1 MIADALGLDPLPTQ
15 ILSAAYDFDT
25 PVRIEAFHDAVLMA
39 QRYLAPFVTKV
50 AVDML
55 TEIVAATTVDPG
67 ATVVFQGR
75 DGFVFGH
82 VFAAFAPEFYA
93 ARCVPL
99 YLSRRL
105 VDSAL
110 RDLETNTD
118 AAFPGIEP
126 YRRRLVDNGG
136 GSCGAWNR
144 LTGYF
149 HANGVPIGAPG
160 SVVHLVDTALKGSIQ
175 EMLAAAYPQ
184 TTFIGHLAF
193 YAASTADPHPGSK
206 RGYVLHLDGT
216 NENDGCPIRGPLPAD
231 RKLTFLHRTAILAV
245 ESLVQG
251 SHCSPVEFGSDG
263 RPRAA
268 RARHD
273 PYSLA
278 AIDPSVIRAPYDD
291 PRLREGLRS
300 VLVLAICRV
309 ASAFADRAAAASEH
323 CESVRDS
330 AWYADLVRGSDEFV
344 HQIRAWV
351 GREQSCD
358 PRFRTLLDALV
369 PRT

>member
-1 MIADALGLDPLPTQ
+1 MKTDPLEFEPLTTQ
-15 ILSAAYDFDT
+15 ILSATYAFNS
-25 PVRIEAFHDAVLMA
+25 PARIRAFHDTAHVA
-39 QRYLAPFVTKV
+39 QQYLAPFVTKV

-55 TEIVAATTVDPG
+55 SEIVAATMADPG

-82 VFAAFAPEFYA
+82 VVAAFAPEFYA

-110 RDLETNTD
+110 RDLENRTN
-118 AAFPGIEP
+118 AAFPGVERF
-126 YRRRLVDNGG
+126 RRRLVDSGDSG
-136 GSCGAWNR
+136 GAWNR
-144 LTGYF
+144 LTAYF
-149 HANGVPIGAPG
+149 LANGVPIGAPG
-160 SVVHLVDTALKGSIQ
+160 SVVHLVDTGLKGSIQ

-184 TTFIGHLAF
+184 TAFVGHLAF
-193 YAASTADPHPGSK
+193 HAATTADPHPGSK
-206 RGYVLHLDGT
+206 RGYVLHLDGA
-216 NENDGCPIRGPLPAD
+216 NENDGDAIRGPVPAD

-251 SHCSPVEFGSDG
+251 SHCSPVGFRDG
-263 RPRAA
+263 RPRVP

-273 PYSLA
+273 PHPLAHIVPSL
-278 AIDPSVIRAPYDD
+278 IREPYDD
-291 PRLREGLRS
+291 PTLREGLRS
-300 VLVLAICRV
+300 ILNLAICRV
-309 ASAFADRAAAASEH
+309 ASEFADRATAASGQG
-323 CESVRDS
+323 ESVRDS

-344 HQIRAWV
+344 HQIRAWI
-351 GREQSCD
+351 GREQDCD